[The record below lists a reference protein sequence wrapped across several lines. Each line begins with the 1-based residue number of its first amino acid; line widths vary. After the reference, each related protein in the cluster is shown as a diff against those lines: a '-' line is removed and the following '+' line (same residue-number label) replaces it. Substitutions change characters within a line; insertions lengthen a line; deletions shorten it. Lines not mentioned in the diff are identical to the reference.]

1 MLGHTRK
8 GRNDMEWIRRVSLVQ
23 RIVIGFSIMG
33 LMMATL
39 GVAAIAALPDTHGST
54 AWGMGA
60 TAGLGCALAA
70 FSAWAIRRS
79 IKDSVESTIECVT
92 RIAGGDL
99 DTRIDSPGKDE
110 ISWLRAE
117 LNSMRKKLRQTVL
130 DVRQA
135 VDSVSTVTREIAS
148 GNVDLSARTENQ
160 ASALQQTS
168 SSMQLLAGTV
178 ESNARNTEEVRNVV
192 TQSSTIAQRGAETMR
207 DAVAR
212 MREIHASAT
221 RIGEIVSVI
230 DSIAFQTN
238 ILALNAA
245 VEAARAGDNG
255 RGFAVVAAEVRALA
269 QNSANAAREIKQLI
283 DESTA
288 KVDAGAR
295 LVDDAGKT
303 MQEILDSVGRVSQL
317 TVDIAQAGHS
327 QSSDIG
333 QMNEAIAQIDAT
345 TQQNAAL
352 VQQLASAAQS
362 LETQSSQ
369 LGQAMEGFR
378 IAA

>member
-1 MLGHTRK
+1 MPGHTRK

-39 GVAAIAALPDTHGST
+39 GVAAIAALPDTHGSA